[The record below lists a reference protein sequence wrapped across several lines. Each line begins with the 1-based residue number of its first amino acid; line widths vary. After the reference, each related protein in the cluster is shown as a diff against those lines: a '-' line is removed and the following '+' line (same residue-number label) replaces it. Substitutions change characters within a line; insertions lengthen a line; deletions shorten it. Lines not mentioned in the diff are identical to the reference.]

1 MHIKQIRFFL
11 IILIISNSTFGQNA
25 SIKELHYYF
34 GTKESNNAVPVSHAK
49 VFKENYGFDFL
60 TSSFV
65 KMKKHYML
73 ATETVYFS
81 IAIPDGNYKV
91 TIKLGS
97 ETASTINTIK
107 AESRRAMVCE
117 EQTNVGEVISKTFAI
132 DVKNAK
138 INNTETVNL
147 KDRERLALNWDE
159 KLTLEF
165 AKGTAVR
172 ELIITKIDAIKTLFL
187 AGDSTVTDQDLSPWA
202 SWGQFI
208 TQYFNDE
215 IVVANYAS
223 SGASLASFKGRKRWA
238 KVLSLIKK
246 GDYVMIEFGH
256 NDGKRKGEGIGPWQ
270 SYSDLLKEYVKGA
283 REKGATPILITPTQ
297 RRWFDKNGKL
307 NDTHG
312 DYPAAM
318 RKVAK
323 DLNVALIDL
332 TKMTTV
338 LYESW
343 GDEISRNAFVQ
354 YPAQTFPGQNKALE
368 DNTHFNDFGANEIA
382 LCVVDGI
389 GKNTT
394 GLEKYLKK
402 ISNYTPNKP
411 NNIKNWTFPMSPRF
425 KAIKPDGN

>member
-11 IILIISNSTFGQNA
+11 IILIFSNSTFGQNA
-25 SIKELHYYF
+25 NIKELHYYF
-34 GTKESNNAVPVSHAK
+34 GTKESNNAVSVSHAK
-49 VFKENYGFDFL
+49 VFKENYGFDFQ

-256 NDGKRKGEGIGPWQ
+256 NDEKRKGEGIGPWQ

-297 RRWFDKNGKL
+297 RRWFDRNGKL
-307 NDTHG
+307 NDTHR

-338 LYESW
+338 LYETW
-343 GDEISRNAFVQ
+343 GDEISRSAFVQ
-354 YPAQTFPGQNKALE
+354 YPAHTFPGQNKALE

-425 KAIKPDGN
+425 EAIKPDGN